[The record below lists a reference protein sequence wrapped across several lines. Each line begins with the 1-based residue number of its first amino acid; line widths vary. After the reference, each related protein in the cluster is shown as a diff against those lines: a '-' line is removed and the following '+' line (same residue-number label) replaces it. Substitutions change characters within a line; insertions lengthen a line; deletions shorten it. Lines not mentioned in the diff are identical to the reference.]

1 MYRILNRV
9 GGAVRVRV
17 SGADK
22 EKFLNLCALEG
33 AEPSR
38 IAYVDSI
45 TLELDVAAN
54 QRMKAQRI
62 AQRSH
67 CSFEVLKSVGGT
79 GAVQLALRRVSVVV
93 AMLVMIALVFV
104 STAFIWEI
112 DISGN
117 ETVTDGEILA
127 ALRHSGVAVGE
138 CWINLTSDNVR
149 SEVVYRLPRLAWI
162 TVNIYGS
169 RAEVIVRE
177 RVDKPE
183 MYNDK
188 SPCDIVAEKGGFV
201 TGVMALSGRPT
212 VKRGSAV
219 MQGDKL
225 ISGAVNS
232 PYGGVR
238 AVHAFGSVRAM
249 TYNELIGVMPTK
261 VHSKNYTGE
270 QRSLWSISLFG
281 KRINFY
287 GKGSISYA
295 NCDKINNVWVLGID
309 GLFALPVSITREKLC
324 FYEINEC
331 EVDSAIAARDIG
343 QQLREYLTDSMRE
356 GEILSE
362 NYTASK
368 TEDTFCVCLRASCA
382 EEIGTAMP
390 MTDAVLSEIAAYG
403 TNTEGE

>member
-1 MYRILNRV
+1 MYKVLNAAGGIVRI
-9 GGAVRVRV
+9 RV
-17 SGADK
+17 SGEDK

-38 IAYVDSI
+38 IVYIDII
-45 TLELDVAAN
+45 TVELDVVSN
-54 QRMKAQRI
+54 QRVKAQRI

-67 CSFEVLKSVGGT
+67 CSFEVVKSFGGI
-79 GAVQLALRRVSVVV
+79 GAVRLALRRVSVV
-93 AMLVMIALVFV
+93 AALLVMIALAFV
-104 STAFIWEI
+104 SSAFIWEI
-112 DISGN
+112 DIVGN
-117 ETVTDGEILA
+117 ETVSDGEILA
-127 ALRHSGVAVGE
+127 ALRQSGVAVGE
-138 CWINLTSDNVR
+138 CWLNLTSDNVR

-219 MQGDKL
+219 TQGDML

-232 PYGGVR
+232 TFGGMR

-261 VHSKNYTGE
+261 VYSKNYTGE
-270 QRSLWSISLFG
+270 QRGLWSISLFG

-295 NCDKINNVWVLGID
+295 DCDKITNVWVLGID
-309 GLFALPVSITREKLC
+309 GLFSLPISITREKLC
-324 FYEINEC
+324 FYEISEC
-331 EVDSAIAARDIG
+331 QVDSALAARDMG
-343 QQLREYLTDSMRE
+343 QQLLEYLAASMRE
-356 GEILSE
+356 GEIMSE
-362 NYTASK
+362 NYTTSK
-368 TEDTFCVCLRASCA
+368 TEDTFCVCVHPAQRKSAWLCR
-382 EEIGTAMP
+382 
-390 MTDAVLSEIAAYG
+390 
-403 TNTEGE
+403 